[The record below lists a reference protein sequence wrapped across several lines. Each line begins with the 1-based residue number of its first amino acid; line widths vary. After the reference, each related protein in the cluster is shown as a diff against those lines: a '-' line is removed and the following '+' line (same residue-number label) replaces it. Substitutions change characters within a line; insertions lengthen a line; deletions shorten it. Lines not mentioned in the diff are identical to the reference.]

1 MRVREYAR
9 ARSIPRVLAYATCPL
24 LVSSSSR
31 DRSHL
36 NLPMRC
42 SPSRRRGRGGGKKEG
57 TKEREETKRARS
69 GNIRGEVARSYLF
82 PVARAVIRNCNRR
95 ELLLSSRGG
104 EEKKRE
110 REIVTSIF
118 YPNSL
123 EIVRES
129 TTRMLPS
136 WMIGKRGIT
145 LRSADVIYERV
156 KETPRGNL
164 SSFLFERCLI
174 YENDSRIFSKKYVFR
189 KVSPYIGSKFASISR
204 YLRYLSYFRK
214 NGEEE
219 GGLV

>member
-9 ARSIPRVLAYATCPL
+9 ARSIPRVLAYATCP

-57 TKEREETKRARS
+57 TKEREETKRTCS

-136 WMIGKRGIT
+136 WMRGKRGIT

-164 SSFLFERCLI
+164 SLLLSELLALFTRM
-174 YENDSRIFSKKYVFR
+174 IFEYFR
-189 KVSPYIGSKFASISR
+189 RNTYFVK
-204 YLRYLSYFRK
+204 YLRTSDRNSRLFR
-214 NGEEE
+214 
-219 GGLV
+219 V